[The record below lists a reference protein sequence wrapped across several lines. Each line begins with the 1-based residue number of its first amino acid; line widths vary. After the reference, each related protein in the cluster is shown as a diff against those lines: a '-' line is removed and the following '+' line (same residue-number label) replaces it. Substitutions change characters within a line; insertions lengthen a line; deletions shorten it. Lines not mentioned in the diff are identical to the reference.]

1 MSAGRPTYAVIGDP
15 VEHSLSPRI
24 FARLFAELGL
34 DAHYTALRVTPE
46 TLQEAI
52 ARVRRGSL
60 AGLSITLPH
69 KEAVL
74 SHLDDVHPLAAR
86 IGAVNCVFRAQSG
99 AVQGFNTDLTGFRQA
114 LEEGGERLAGSRMVL
129 LGAGGAARAA
139 AFAAVAAGAKS
150 LVIAN
155 RSAERAMRLGL
166 ELVETGLVW
175 PEAELRRAWEAGE
188 RPPERAGALRLGEV
202 PGTAGPSGKCFVTVL
217 PLEAQP
223 LHQAIAHA
231 EILVN
236 ATSVGLRDPEAD
248 PLPAGCQL
256 HAGLTV
262 LDMVYR
268 PLETALIRRA
278 RGAGATTVDGLWM
291 LVHQA
296 LEQLRLWIGQT
307 PPARTASRLHEQLAG
322 EVS

>member
-1 MSAGRPTYAVIGDP
+1 MSTGRPTYAVIGDP

-34 DAHYTALRVTPE
+34 DAHYTALRVTPDE
-46 TLQEAI
+46 LQEAI
-52 ARVRRGSL
+52 ARVRRGAL
-60 AGLSITLPH
+60 QGLSITLPH

-74 SHLDDVHPLAAR
+74 PLLDDVHPLAAR
-86 IGAVNCVFRAQSG
+86 IGAVNCVFRSAAG
-99 AVQGFNTDLTGFRQA
+99 GVQGYNTDLGGFRQA
-114 LEEGGERLAGSRMVL
+114 LEEGGERLAASRVVL

-139 AFAAVAAGAKS
+139 AFAAVSAGAKS
-150 LVIAN
+150 LTIAN
-155 RSAERAMRLGL
+155 RSADRALRLGL
-166 ELVETGLVW
+166 ELVETGLAW
-175 PEAELRRAWEAGE
+175 PEGELRRAWESGV
-188 RPPERAGALRLGEV
+188 RPPQRRGALRLGEM
-202 PGTAGPSGKCFVTVL
+202 PGSAGPSGKCFVSVL

-223 LHQAIAHA
+223 LQQAIGHA

-236 ATSVGLRDPEAD
+236 ATSVGLRDRAAD

-268 PLETALIRRA
+268 PLETALLRRA
-278 RGAGATTVDGLWM
+278 AAAGATTVDGLWM

-296 LEQLRLWIGQT
+296 LEQLRLWIGRN
-307 PPARTASRLHEQLAG
+307 PPAAIANRLHESLVG
-322 EVS
+322 EMS